1 MLNPDFYPTPVPV
14 IGKMLA
20 PYLDELDNRH
30 ILEPS
35 AGKGDILD
43 YIKSRRHPYR
53 DAALYCCEADPE
65 LAATLAGKGYRVLA
79 HDFLTFQPSH
89 MFDLIVMNPPFSAGV
104 DHLLH
109 AWEILPAGDIVC
121 LLNAETIRNA
131 HTEKRKLLSRIIED
145 NGGQVEMLGPV
156 FRGAER
162 TTDVEVAMVRLHKEA
177 AAGSW
182 FAESVDRE
190 TVQTM
195 QSETQGELAIKDDIG
210 AMVAAYEA
218 AKRAFASVYMA
229 RADVARYL
237 AVVGGLKNRRDDRN
251 DQDYLSYAC
260 SMNNPVAAYNFFV
273 ETMRRNAWDTV
284 FARVGIQDKVTEKVR
299 KDFERMRTE
308 NGYDFTERNVE
319 ALLDGLMLNRGQ
331 IMQDCIN
338 EAFDLMTKY
347 HHENRIHIEGWKTN
361 DRWMVNR
368 KVILPYMVE
377 LDWSRGFRPRLG
389 YSDASRTMD
398 DIDKAMCFLAGK
410 SFDAIRKI
418 SDAVRDSQEA
428 ESEFFRLKSH
438 QKGTLHLTFKDKS
451 LWERFNATAC
461 EGKNWL
467 PDRKK
472 AG

>member
-1 MLNPDFYPTPVPV
+1 MLNTDFYPTPGPV

-43 YIKSRRHPYR
+43 YIKARRHPYR
-53 DAALYCCEADPE
+53 DAALYCCESDPE

-89 MFDLIVMNPPFSAGV
+89 LFDLIVMNPPFSAGV

-109 AWEILPAGDIVC
+109 AWEILQAGDIVC

-162 TTDVEVAMVRLHKEA
+162 TTDVDVAMVRLHKEA

-182 FAESVDRE
+182 FAESVDKE
-190 TVQTM
+190 ATQTM
-195 QSETQGELAIKDDIG
+195 QSETKGELAIKDDIG
-210 AMVAAYEA
+210 AMVQAYEA
-218 AKRAFASVYMA
+218 AKRAFASVYRA

-237 AVVGGLKNRRDDRN
+237 SAVGGLTNHRDGRN
-251 DQDYLSYAC
+251 DHDFLSFAC
-260 SMNNPVAAYNFFV
+260 TMRNPVAAYNFFV
-273 ETMRRNAWDTV
+273 ETMRRNAWDAV
-284 FARVGIQDKVTEKVR
+284 FNRVGVQDKVTEKVR
-299 KDFERMRTE
+299 KDFEKMRSE
-308 NGYDFTERNVE
+308 LGFDFTEKNIE

-347 HHENRIHIEGWKTN
+347 HEDNRIHIEGWKTN

-377 LDWSRGFRPRLG
+377 SNWGGGFRPRIG
-389 YSDASRTMD
+389 CYSNASRTMD

-410 SFDAIRKI
+410 SFDKI
-418 SDAVRDSQEA
+418 KTVAKAVSDGQEA
-428 ESEFFRLKSH
+428 ESEFFWLKSH
-438 QKGTLHLTFKDKS
+438 KKGTLHLTFKDQH
-451 LWERFNATAC
+451 LWERFNAAAV
-461 EGKNWL
+461 EGKHWL
-467 PDRKK
+467 PGRKV
-472 AG
+472 